1 MAFLLGA
8 GLLVAVVLALLVWPW
23 LHHSRQA
30 PQRDTHRQLAA
41 ELSDDVAAGLL
52 PPEDFFA
59 AAKDLDPTPIEQAVR
74 QPRRSYRWSWPALVF
89 VPLAAAILYWQIG
102 DWRAA
107 IQGDRA
113 AVLHSANVMLAELK
127 THLRAHPKD
136 ESGWITLGHADSAM
150 GDYAAAAVA
159 YAQAVRLDHKQDPD
173 LLAAWGEAQV
183 LADPGHL
190 NDQERAIFAAVLKA
204 DPDNVRG
211 LWYGGLLA
219 LADGDRT
226 TAIANWQRLLGQ
238 PVPAPMAAFI
248 RSRLTQLGA
257 SATAVTPAV
266 AANGPRL
273 DVTVKLAPELAS
285 QAKPGETLF
294 VFVRNPQGGAPFAVH
309 RLTVT
314 RFPVTVA
321 LGDNDAMLAG
331 DDLSH
336 ADGPIEITARLSS
349 TGEAMPQKGDL
360 FGAQRMTLA
369 HGDQKIT
376 ITINRID
383 GPGDTPTP
391 AKTQTP

>member
-1 MAFLLGA
+1 MAFLLAA
-8 GLLVAVVLALLVWPW
+8 GLLVVVVLALLAWPW
-23 LHHSRQA
+23 LHRSRPI
-30 PQRDTHRQLAA
+30 PQKDTHRQLTA
-41 ELSDDVAAGLL
+41 ELGDDVAAGLL
-52 PPEDFFA
+52 PPEDLSA
-59 AAKDLDPTPIEQAVR
+59 AAEDIEPTPMEHAAW
-74 QPRRSYRWSWPALVF
+74 QPLRSYRWSWLALVF
-89 VPLAAAILYWQIG
+89 VPLAAVILYWQVG

-113 AVLHSANVMLAELK
+113 AVLHSADVMLAELK
-127 THLRAHPKD
+127 THLKSHPND
-136 ESGWITLGHADSAM
+136 ENGWITLGRADSAM
-150 GDYAAAAVA
+150 GDYATAATA
-159 YAQAVRLDHKQDPD
+159 YAQAVRIDHEQDPD
-173 LLAAWGEAQV
+173 LLAAWGEARV

-190 NDQERAIFAAVLKA
+190 SDQERAIFAAVLKV

-219 LADGDRT
+219 LADGDRA
-226 TAIANWQRLLGQ
+226 TAIVNWQRLLGQ
-238 PVPAPMAAFI
+238 PIPAPMAAFI

-257 SATAVTPAV
+257 AATAATPAV
-266 AANGPRL
+266 AASGPRL

-285 QAKPGETLF
+285 KTKPGETLF

-321 LGDNDAMLAG
+321 LSDNDAMLAG

-360 FGAQRMTLA
+360 FGAQRITLA
-369 HGDQKIT
+369 SGDQKIT
-376 ITINRID
+376 ITIDRIV
-383 GPGDTPTP
+383 GPGDTPAP